1 LELRLLGGELSIV
14 RLPAD
19 AASPSWLRF
28 ASGPLVSV
36 THTVHELSI
45 VCPSAVVP
53 PGLDCEPGWRA
64 FQVEGKLAFSATA
77 ILTSILNPLAD
88 AGISIFA
95 ISTFDT
101 DYVLV
106 RAAVLEPARAV
117 LGEHFALVE

>member
-1 LELRLLGGELSIV
+1 LLGGELSIV
-14 RLPAD
+14 RLPPE
-19 AASPSWLRF
+19 AAYPSWLRV

-64 FQVEGKLAFSATA
+64 FQVEGKLAFSATG
-77 ILTSILNPLAD
+77 ILASILNPLAD
-88 AGISIFA
+88 ADISIFA

-106 RAAVLEPARAV
+106 RAAMLEPARAV
-117 LGEHFALVE
+117 LGEHFALIE

>member
-1 LELRLLGGELSIV
+1 LQLRLLRGELSIV
-14 RLPAD
+14 RLPPD
-19 AASPSWLRF
+19 AASPSWLF
-28 ASGPLVSV
+28 FGHGPLVSV

-53 PGLDCEPGWRA
+53 AGLVCETGWRA
-64 FQVEGKLAFSATA
+64 FQVVGKLEFSATGVLA
-77 ILTSILNPLAD
+77 SILNPLAE

-106 RAAVLEPARAV
+106 REAMVAPARAA
-117 LGEHFALVE
+117 LGEQFTLIE